1 MLSSYFVPSHIMPVQ
16 LKPEI
21 YRLIVKALIL
31 PDDQADSDIGNDRE
45 TPVQSP
51 QPSASLI
58 QGDRQALLANLMR
71 VSPVSTTIREI
82 LPY

>member
-1 MLSSYFVPSHIMPVQ
+1 MPVQ

-21 YRLIVKALIL
+21 YRLIVKALISS
-31 PDDQADSDIGNDRE
+31 DDQADSDFGNDRE

-51 QPSASLI
+51 QSAASLI
-58 QGDRQALLANLMR
+58 RGGKQALLANVMR
-71 VSPVSTTIREI
+71 VSPVSTTIREL

>member
-1 MLSSYFVPSHIMPVQ
+1 MPVQ

-31 PDDQADSDIGNDRE
+31 PDDQADSDIGNDRKKPVD
-45 TPVQSP
+45 TPE
-51 QPSASLI
+51 PSASLT
-58 QGDRQALLANLMR
+58 QGDKQALIANLMR
-71 VSPVSTTIREI
+71 VSSVSITIREL